1 MPRIPEKDWKQ
12 LRALEDVM
20 LKTACDRVFEKIEK
34 ISKARKG
41 NEHESYLKVWKLIQK
56 EDDEISIMFDDLRR
70 SNALMKLAA
79 WRRNRLLSDQELA
92 QFTAKTQ
99 YEIFD
104 YYGKIQSKGEAI
116 KVDVSALKNGTFFIN
131 YDNKTETFIKR

>member
-1 MPRIPEKDWKQ
+1 MPSIPEKDWKQ

-20 LKTACDRVFEKIEK
+20 LKTACNRVFEKIEK

-41 NEHESYLKVWKLIQK
+41 SEHESYLKVWELIQQENNK
-56 EDDEISIMFDDLRR
+56 ISIMFDDLRR

-92 QFTAKTQ
+92 QFTEKTQ
-99 YEIFD
+99 N
-104 YYGKIQSKGEAI
+104 SI
-116 KVDVSALKNGTFFIN
+116 KALANI
-131 YDNKTETFIKR
+131 